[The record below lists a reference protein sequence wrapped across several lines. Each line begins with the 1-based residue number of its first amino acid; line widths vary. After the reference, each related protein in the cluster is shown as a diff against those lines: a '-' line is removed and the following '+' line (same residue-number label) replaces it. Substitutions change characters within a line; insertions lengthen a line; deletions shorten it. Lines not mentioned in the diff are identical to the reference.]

1 MPTPASAPNRIPKRR
16 GILFIQKDRLYYYD
30 EASSRILQFIFPPNT
45 IRDLEVF
52 DYDTINAQIKAFVV
66 NNRLAAANILFIFAE
81 HTIFEKIFLKSQTID
96 KDIVV
101 QTFLE
106 NIPFENLSHKIYE
119 NPREFKVI
127 AINKEIF
134 TALKSAFEKLGFT
147 VLGAIPQ
154 FVIGENFRTR
164 TALDAQMVGVVLSR
178 FELLQKQNI
187 VEEEVIKSEPE
198 GFDAFAQSS
207 PEHVKQRQKYS
218 IFALFAIVPIILIL
232 FIVLFLQQGQKAPAK
247 SPVPKNVIV
256 PTITSI
262 PPTITESPTNVPSAS
277 PTTASPT
284 AILKQIIR

>member
-1 MPTPASAPNRIPKRR
+1 MPTPTPTRIPKRR
-16 GILFIQKDRLYYYD
+16 GIVFVQKDRMYYFD
-30 EASSRILQFIFPPNT
+30 EASSRILQFVFPPNT

-66 NNRLAAANILFIFAE
+66 NSRLTAANILFIFAE
-81 HTIFEKIFLKSQTID
+81 HTIFEKIFLKLQTVD

-119 NPREFKVI
+119 NPKEFKVI

-154 FVIGENFRTR
+154 FAIGENLRTR

-187 VEEEVIKSEPE
+187 VEEEVIKSEPIT
-198 GFDAFAQSS
+198 FDAFAATS
-207 PEHVKQRQKYS
+207 PPHVKERQKYS
-218 IFALFAIVPIILIL
+218 IVALLVIAPIIL
-232 FIVLFLQQGQKAPAK
+232 VLFFVLYNQLNQKPPI
-247 SPVPKNVIV
+247 SNPVPKTVVV
-256 PTITSI
+256 PTILQPS
-262 PPTITESPTNVPSAS
+262 PTIPETPTSTPSAS

-284 AILKQIIR
+284 AILNQIIR